1 MKVLRKERESGI
13 ELLKIIAILLIIISH
28 ATQTLGSV
36 SNESAAFV
44 NLYAA
49 STDFNNIVLIL
60 FRHFGTLGND
70 IFFICSAWFLC
81 DVKAKRKNNK
91 MLTMVMDVWLVSVLC
106 LAVFMLLGVNV
117 SNGTVFTSVF
127 PITFS
132 NNWYVTCYL
141 VFYAIFPYLNMAISK
156 MSQRTLLCVNIASFA
171 INYLVCY
178 IKFGL
183 FFSNQLI
190 EFIAMFFMVAYIK
203 KYLVNLDVKYYVRL
217 LIFGIIGFIVP
228 VLIINFLGT
237 KIDFFASKVL
247 IGVDTAN
254 PFLLIIAISLVQIFS
269 RKKFV
274 NVFVNRL
281 SALSLLIYLFHDNI
295 IFAGE
300 IRPKAYDF
308 IYEHLGYDYLF
319 LWVLVYAVVLFVGAA
334 VISFIYQNTF
344 HRLTSKISDVFV
356 MKASPIFNKYVD
368 KLQEIGNTT
377 Y

>member
-1 MKVLRKERESGI
+1 MRTLKKERDSGI
-13 ELLKIIAILLIIISH
+13 ELLKIFAILLIVISH

-49 STDFNNIVLIL
+49 SANFNNIILIL

-81 DVKAKRKNNK
+81 DVNAERKNNK
-91 MLTMVMDVWLVSVLC
+91 LLTLVMDVWLVSVLC
-106 LAVFMLLGVNV
+106 MVVFMLCGVSV
-117 SNGTVFTSVF
+117 SGGTVLKSLL
-127 PITFS
+127 PITFA
-132 NNWYVTCYL
+132 NNWYVTCY
-141 VFYAIFPYLNMAISK
+141 VIFYAVFPYLNMAISK
-156 MSQRTLLCVNIASFA
+156 MSQKTLLCVNIASLT

-190 EFIAMFFMVAYIK
+190 EFVAMFFMVAYIK
-203 KYLVNLDVKYYVRL
+203 KYLINLDVKYYVRL
-217 LIFGIIGFIVP
+217 LIFGIIGFVAP
-228 VLIINFLGT
+228 VLLINFLGT
-237 KIDFFASKVL
+237 KIDFFSSKVL

-254 PFLLIIAISLVQIFS
+254 PFLLLIAVSLVQICS

-274 NVFVNRL
+274 NVFVNRV

-295 IFAGE
+295 IFAGK
-300 IRPKAYDF
+300 IRPKAYMF
-308 IYEHLGYDYLF
+308 IYEHFGYDYLF
-319 LWVLVYAVVLFVGAA
+319 LWVLVYAAVLFVGAA
-334 VISFIYQNTF
+334 AISFIYQNTF

-356 MKASPIFNKYVD
+356 IKASPIFNKCID
-368 KLQEIGNTT
+368 KLQKIGQ
-377 Y
+377 